1 MNYPRDMDPLIIPL
15 CDEINRL
22 NNTRTRYS
30 CQGHD
35 DGLSRP
41 YVMILSRSI
50 NEVNLLLEAFVPMR
64 QELKPVHKDKI
75 GDWDNDS
82 WDVDLGYEDIEMPEL
97 LKPQD
102 RNLLRVSFI
111 KTHSY
116 GSEAEKLKG
125 FQHKIDRIRALRD
138 YYGI

>member
-41 YVMILSRSI
+41 YVMIISRSI
-50 NEVNLLLEAFVPMR
+50 NEVNLLLEAFVPVR
-64 QELKPVHKDKI
+64 QMLKPVHKDKI
-75 GDWDNDS
+75 GDWDSDS
-82 WDVDLGYEDIEMPEL
+82 WEVNLDYEDVEMPDL
-97 LKPQD
+97 TPQP
-102 RNLLRVSFI
+102 RNLLKVTFT
-111 KTHSY
+111 KTPSY
-116 GSEAEKLKG
+116 GSEAEKVKG